1 MNRSLLKEIQSWCAT
16 LASNLAWHNP
26 ELTDTQLNVALQLI
40 LERMIFLRLCE
51 ERGIEADGWLRSLR
65 TGTRV
70 YSRLCEIFR
79 QADQRYPSGLFYCEP
94 EAEQRAKGTRHYALC
109 PWLFGLR
116 PMPDVLTLR
125 LTIDDQPLKRIL
137 EGLYSPEISD
147 QFAASASKVLGQVY
161 ELFLGRVVRL
171 TPDHGA
177 IVEEKPEV
185 KKSGGVYYTPAY
197 IVDYIIQQTVGKLL
211 EDKTPRQV
219 AKLKIVDQ
227 SCGSGSFLLGAYQ
240 YLLDWH
246 LAYYVTDGP
255 EKHAEELYRG
265 GGGDFRLTASERRRI
280 LLNNIYGV
288 DIDPQAV
295 EITKLS
301 LLLKVLEGE
310 QQHSLAIPP
319 RFSPERILSD
329 LSRNIKCGNSL
340 LGSDF
345 TCEQQPDWPA
355 WNDEE
360 PLFQSGAFDWDREF
374 PDVVKAG
381 GFDAVIGNPPYG
393 ARLPRQLRRYL
404 ARKFRAGTTETAALM
419 MLQARK
425 LSRPGGWN
433 GLVVPKSFT
442 YLSNWQQL
450 REELLDELVELVDL
464 GKVWKKVKLEQVIY
478 LLRRGEAVPSY
489 RSRRRKGEEMIHLA
503 EIAKR
508 DCRQFGFYLN
518 AVTADELAL
527 GRRIARSSSFLSSF
541 TRNTRGGMFQAMVGK
556 RGEKRA
562 IGGKQLQRYL
572 IAGEKGWVAAGTDLP
587 SQAFP
592 QPGSILVQNIVAHL
606 TRPVDH
612 IKIIGTVVSEEEAEQ
627 IVILDTVN
635 QLTNHSQ
642 LSSHYLL
649 GLLLSRLINWY
660 VYRFI
665 FARAVR
671 TMHFDSPVS
680 NRIPIRTI
688 NFSDPADQTRY
699 HRMVELVEMMLRLH
713 KQLACGGDRRDQ
725 LRLRQQIE
733 TREQQLNHLAYEL
746 FELTEAEINLVE
758 AATP

>member
-1 MNRSLLKEIQSWCAT
+1 
-16 LASNLAWHNP
+16 
-26 ELTDTQLNVALQLI
+26 
-40 LERMIFLRLCE
+40 MIFLRICE
-51 ERGIEADGWLRSLR
+51 ERGIETEGQLRSLR
-65 TGTRV
+65 IGTRV

-79 QADQRYPSGLFYCEP
+79 QADKRYISGLFYFEP
-94 EAEQRAKGTRHYALC
+94 EEGRCG
-109 PWLFGLR
+109 P
-116 PMPDVLTLR
+116 PDALTLR
-125 LTIDDQPLKRIL
+125 LTIDDQPLKRII
-137 EGLYSPEISD
+137 ESLYSTEVSA
-147 QFAASASKVLGQVY
+147 QFAASASNILGQVY

-171 TPDHGA
+171 TPDHGV
-177 IVEEKPEV
+177 IVEEKSEA
-185 KKSGGVYYTPAY
+185 KKADGVYYTPAH

-211 EDKTPRQV
+211 KGKTPSQV
-219 AKLKIVDQ
+219 AKLKILDPA
-227 SCGSGSFLLGAYQ
+227 CGSGSFLIAAYQ

-255 EKHAEELYRG
+255 EKHAEELYRSG
-265 GGGDFRLTASERRRI
+265 QGDFRLTTSECRRI

-310 QQHSLAIPP
+310 QQDSLTTPP
-319 RFSPERILSD
+319 RLFPEHILPE
-329 LSRNIKCGNSL
+329 LGCNIKCGNSL

-345 TCEQQPDWPA
+345 TCEQQ
-355 WNDEE
+355 
-360 PLFQSGAFDWDREF
+360 LDWDDKELLFRSSAFGWNREF
-374 PDVVKAG
+374 PNVMKAG
-381 GFDAVIGNPPYG
+381 GFDVVVGNPPYG
-393 ARLPRQLRRYL
+393 ARLSRQLRKYL

-419 MLQARK
+419 VLQARK
-425 LSRPGGWN
+425 LTRYGGWN

-442 YLSNWQQL
+442 YLSNWQKL

-464 GKVWKKVKLEQVIY
+464 GKVWEGVKLEQVIY
-478 LLRRGEAVPSY
+478 LLRRGESASSY
-489 RSRRRKGEEMIHLA
+489 RSRRRDGGEIVHQA
-503 EIAKR
+503 EIAKQ
-508 DCRQFGFYLN
+508 DCQQFGFYLN

-527 GRRIARSSSFLSSF
+527 GRRIAQRGSFLSQF
-541 TRNTRGGMFQAMVGK
+541 IRNTRGGMFQAIVGK
-556 RGEKRA
+556 RGEKRV

-572 IAGEKGWVAAGTDLP
+572 IAGEKGWVTAGTDLP

-592 QPGSILVQNIVAHL
+592 QPGSILVQNIVAHI

-612 IKIIGTVVSEEEAEQ
+612 IKIIGTVISEEEAAQ

-688 NFSDPADQTRY
+688 NFSDPADQARH
-699 HRMVELVEMMLRLH
+699 HRMVELVEMILRLH
-713 KQLACGGDRRDQ
+713 KQLACGGDWRDQ
-725 LRLRQQIE
+725 LLLRQQIE
-733 TREQQLNHLAYEL
+733 TGEQQLNHLVYEL
-746 FELTEAEINLVE
+746 FELTEAEVNLVE